1 MTTIIMMFA
10 LPIGIIIYF
19 WDRKNSAATER
30 VYKAF
35 IDQVRSNRMLS
46 DEEKLLRIDAMFY
59 GNGYRTVLRE
69 PKKLI
74 VEKKFL
80 NLGILVIAFALLNLL
95 GVILFIIH
103 YFYLLKPL
111 RKEIVL

>member
-19 WDRKNSAATER
+19 WDRKNAAATQKLYE
-30 VYKAF
+30 AF
-35 IDQVRSNRMLS
+35 IEQTRSDGKL
-46 DEEKLLRIDAMFY
+46 DDKEKLLRIDMMFY

-69 PKKLI
+69 PKRLV
-74 VEKKFL
+74 VEKKHL

-95 GVILFIIH
+95 GVILFILY
-103 YFYLLKPL
+103 YFYLQKPL